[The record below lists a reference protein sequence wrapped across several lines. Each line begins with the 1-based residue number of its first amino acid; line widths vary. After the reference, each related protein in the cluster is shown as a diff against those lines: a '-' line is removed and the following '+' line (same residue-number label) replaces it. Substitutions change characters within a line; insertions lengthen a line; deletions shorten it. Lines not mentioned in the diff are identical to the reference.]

1 LSRVLLCSRNPNKL
15 RELSALLPDWELG
28 ALDADEYPEEGSESY
43 YENARGKALFGRTVG
58 PADAWML
65 GEDSGLEVD
74 ALGGAPGI
82 RSARYAPEGA
92 EAIERLLRELAGVE
106 ERRARYVC
114 ELVLVSPELR
124 EVRGTGV
131 LEGCIAEQPR
141 GSEGFGYD
149 PAFIPEG
156 EQRTVAELGNDW
168 KANNSHR
175 ARAAQALRQTGSL
188 MGLDAPAVG

>member
-1 LSRVLLCSRNPNKL
+1 MSRVLLCSRNPNKL